1 MSKNYVLQVKDI
13 SKKYFSKNKLETLAL
28 KGLSL
33 NVKKN
38 EMVAVMGSSGS
49 GKTTLINILTG
60 LLQPDEGQ
68 ILVEDQ
74 DILKM
79 AKEQMALFRRKN
91 VGIVFQNYN
100 LIDSLTVDENIRVPL
115 ILDEQFEDQ
124 ERKTREAAELLG
136 ILREL
141 DKYPYEI
148 SGGQQ
153 QRTGI
158 CRAIINKP
166 NIIFADEPTGNLD
179 SKSTEQVMEYF
190 VKACKEKATS
200 LLMVTHDAKA
210 ASYCDRVVFLQD
222 GQIVAEVNKSENR
235 CSFYTTILDVQK
247 VWIEL

>member
-79 AKEQMALFRRKN
+79 TKEQMALFRRKN

-124 ERKTREAAELLG
+124 ERKTREVAELLG

-148 SGGQQ
+148 SGG
-153 QRTGI
+153 
-158 CRAIINKP
+158 
-166 NIIFADEPTGNLD
+166 
-179 SKSTEQVMEYF
+179 
-190 VKACKEKATS
+190 
-200 LLMVTHDAKA
+200 
-210 ASYCDRVVFLQD
+210 
-222 GQIVAEVNKSENR
+222 
-235 CSFYTTILDVQK
+235 
-247 VWIEL
+247 